1 MGEGRMSGGKLRA
14 GLAAAVVATLA
25 SAGEANAA
33 RLRYHYS
40 AVDERGTTMLR
51 PLNQGSPGERLTW
64 SLRWEPYN
72 FPPPRAT
79 RMVTFRH
86 PNTGK
91 PLVLPLRLPADPPRM
106 EYRADAVIYNYGTDT
121 VQVHFLTDGTA
132 DVIYSSGL
140 LRAP

>member
-1 MGEGRMSGGKLRA
+1 MSAGKCRVR
-14 GLAAAVVATLA
+14 LAAAVIVALA
-25 SAGEANAA
+25 AVEIAHAA

-40 AVDERGTTMLR
+40 AVDERGTTNLR
-51 PLNQGSPGERLTW
+51 PINQGAPGERLTW

-72 FPPPRAT
+72 CPPPRAT

-86 PNTGK
+86 PCTGK

-106 EYRADAVIYNYGTDT
+106 EYRTNAVIYNYGTDT

>member
-1 MGEGRMSGGKLRA
+1 MSAGKGHVHLGVA
-14 GLAAAVVATLA
+14 VLVALAAAESVH
-25 SAGEANAA
+25 AA

-51 PLNQGSPGERLTW
+51 PINQGSPGERLTW

-72 FPPPRAT
+72 CPPPRAT

-86 PNTGK
+86 PCTDK
-91 PLVLPLRLPADPPRM
+91 PLVLPLHLPVDPPRM
-106 EYRADAVIYNYGTDT
+106 EYRTNAVIYNYGTDT
-121 VQVHFLTDGTA
+121 IQVHFLADGTA
-132 DVIYSSGL
+132 DVIYTSGL